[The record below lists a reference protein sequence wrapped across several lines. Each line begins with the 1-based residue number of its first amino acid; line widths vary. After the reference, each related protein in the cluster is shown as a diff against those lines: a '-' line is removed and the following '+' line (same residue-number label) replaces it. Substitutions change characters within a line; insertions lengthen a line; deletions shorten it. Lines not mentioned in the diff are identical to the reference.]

1 MQIVNLWY
9 ELARQNK
16 VVKGFIYG
24 RKVNEG
30 AGNEVFPLTHLDDPI
45 LGVSN
50 GDTITY
56 TCNVDITGIP
66 DETASVQQIQD
77 AAFMVGLSYWQK
89 IKETRGVFRVSGY
102 TFITLCEYYDND
114 AAGVRFTYQIISASP
129 VSKCE
134 EYFDP
139 AKQFPNVEGFPD
151 FVVDNPDGC
160 AVFSEKGGLPNF
172 KIDI

>member
-16 VVKGFIYG
+16 VVKGFVYG

-30 AGNEVFPLTHLDDPI
+30 AGNEIFPLTHLDDPI
-45 LGVSN
+45 LGTSV
-50 GDTITY
+50 GDTIRY

-66 DETASVQQIQD
+66 DAGATVQDVQA

-89 IKETRGVFRVSGY
+89 IKDTKGAFRVEGY
-102 TFITLCEYYDND
+102 TFITISEYYDND
-114 AAGVRFTYQIISASP
+114 AAGLRFTFQIIAANP
-129 VSKCE
+129 VNRCE

-139 AKQFPNVEGFPD
+139 AKQFPTVDALPD
-151 FVVDNPDGC
+151 FKTDAPDGC

-172 KIDI
+172 TLDI